1 MEQAAL
7 YIALIINVTGLQAGD
22 ARIRQP
28 LQIVALISSVF

>member
-7 YIALIINVTGLQAGD
+7 YLAVIINVTGRQAGD
-22 ARIRQP
+22 ARIHCP